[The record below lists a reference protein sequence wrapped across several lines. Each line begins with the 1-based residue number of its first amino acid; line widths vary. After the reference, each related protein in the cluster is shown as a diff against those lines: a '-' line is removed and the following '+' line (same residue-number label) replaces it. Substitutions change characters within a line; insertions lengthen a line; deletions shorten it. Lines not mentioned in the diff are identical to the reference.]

1 MLVKRVFFNIFG
13 KGKNLHFW
21 SHGVVSCRWLVYLH
35 GSCYTRM
42 KTVIDLLC
50 RLNHLVTV
58 FDVTTGARKG
68 TPSEPIRDAH
78 QVIAPENNKKLNFF
92 KKLNKLKNSKSS
104 DGHVISLLG
113 RIAEWLT
120 GRRGWTGPSGYC
132 AVGER
137 GAIMIIRTH
146 AALSTH
152 SAGHES
158 EKKQKLCVCDTS

>member
-1 MLVKRVFFNIFG
+1 
-13 KGKNLHFW
+13 
-21 SHGVVSCRWLVYLH
+21 
-35 GSCYTRM
+35 M

-92 KKLNKLKNSKSS
+92 EKLNKLKNSKSS

-113 RIAEWLT
+113 RIAE
-120 GRRGWTGPSGYC
+120 
-132 AVGER
+132 
-137 GAIMIIRTH
+137 
-146 AALSTH
+146 
-152 SAGHES
+152 
-158 EKKQKLCVCDTS
+158 